1 MTKRIQTK
9 PVKELEAKYFTR
21 KEIADIDKAVQA
33 EILEM
38 NLREVRQFAG
48 KTQEELAAATK
59 MHQPELSRVE
69 RRDDHLLS
77 TLRRYVE
84 ALGGELE
91 VTARFD
97 GRTVRLRGV

>member
-1 MTKRIQTK
+1 MTKKIRTK
-9 PVKELEAKYFTR
+9 PVKELEAKYFSR
-21 KEIADIDKAVQA
+21 KELADIDKAVQA

-59 MHQPELSRVE
+59 MRQPELSRVE

-91 VTARFD
+91 ITPRFD

>member
-1 MTKRIQTK
+1 MKN
-9 PVKELEAKYFTR
+9 LEAKYFTR
-21 KEIADIDKAVQA
+21 KEIADIDKAVKA

-59 MHQPELSRVE
+59 MQQPELSRVE

-97 GRTVRLRGV
+97 GRAVRLRGV